1 MLRTVF
7 VLPDGTEIA
16 SGLST
21 VQTSK
26 SSIRSCTITKTVNS
40 GTELTLGSVC
50 ASLLEATLQVG
61 SDFVIST
68 GQEITVY
75 KETDNGTRH
84 KIGIFILE
92 KPSRPSVNICKI
104 TAYDRIIKLDK
115 DLSSWISALDEW
127 SYTMEEFV
135 PMVCQQCG
143 LELDEDWNNL
153 PSGPYHIEKFS
164 ANVTGRQLIQWVGE
178 ANARFFHVTPD
189 GKGKFDWYKDSGAS
203 ITPSG
208 EHYILQ
214 GSLSYEDYET
224 VPVEAVGFQENE
236 EDVTVWHPE
245 AVESNNV
252 LTIKGNKLIGM
263 GPKGLLINIYREISE
278 IKYTPCKVSI
288 PANFDINAG
297 DIVTV
302 TDRNGK
308 TFKMF
313 VFSKTQS
320 GQRDTLE
327 CTGSSVRG
335 STEDVNSNK
344 QQTELANT
352 NQSVG
357 RLEAKVSKMS
367 GELSDTSET
376 AKSNKEKVDK
386 IANQL
391 LLWEENLGKVYA
403 SCQLLDGGKLE
414 TTINESQWKAIYQNS
429 DGVQKSSLSF
439 DFDKKQFVY
448 TGQVGGENY
457 ADSYIAIDGNELQV
471 FDAKGLPTVKIGQNR
486 TNANVQLP
494 YIKLLSRLTG
504 GSELDSAG
512 IVLRTQKGI
521 WIGNEKLNFAATSGA
536 GISDIGVALT
546 SNSAGIFIN
555 TANGKITLYSGT
567 HGSDI
572 YTGEAI
578 AKFG

>member
-16 SGLST
+16 SGVNT
-21 VQTSK
+21 VQTPK
-26 SSIRSCTITKTVNS
+26 SSIRSCTTTQTVNS

-61 SDFVIST
+61 NDLVIST
-68 GQEITVY
+68 GEEITVF
-75 KETDNGTRH
+75 KETENGTRT

-92 KPSRPSVNICKI
+92 KPSRPSANICKI
-104 TAYDRIIKLDK
+104 TAYDRVIKLDK
-115 DLSSWISALDEW
+115 DLSAWISSLDKW
-127 SYTMEEFV
+127 PYTMEEFA

-143 LELDEDWNNL
+143 LELDENWNDL
-153 PSGPYHIEKFS
+153 PSGAYHIDKFT
-164 ANVTGRQLIQWVGE
+164 ANVTGRQLIQWIGE
-178 ANARFFHVTPD
+178 ANARFFRVTPD
-189 GKGKFDWYKDSGAS
+189 GKGKFTWYKEIEQS
-203 ITPSG
+203 ITTSG
-208 EHYILQ
+208 EYYILQ

-224 VPVEAVGFQENE
+224 IPVEAIGFQSND

-278 IKYTPCKVSI
+278 IQYTPCKVSI

-302 TDRNGK
+302 TDKNGK

-327 CTGSSVRG
+327 CTGSNVRG
-335 STEDVNSNK
+335 STEDINSNK

-352 NQSVG
+352 TQSVD
-357 RLEAKVSKMS
+357 RLEAKVYKMA
-367 GELSDTSET
+367 GELLDTSDT
-376 AKSNKEKVDK
+376 AKSNKEKVDN
-386 IANQL
+386 IAAQL

-414 TTINESQWKAIYQNS
+414 TTISESEWKAIYKDS
-429 DGVQKSSLSF
+429 DGVPKSSLLF

-448 TGQVGGENY
+448 TGQVSGEND
-457 ADSYIAIDGNELQV
+457 ADSYIAIEGNELKV
-471 FDAKGLPTVKIGQNR
+471 FDAKGLPTLKIGQNR

-521 WIGNEKLNFAATSGA
+521 WIGNENLNFSATSGA
-536 GISDIGVALT
+536 GVSDIGVSLT

-555 TANGKITLYSGT
+555 TASGKITIYKGT
-567 HGSDI
+567 QGSDI

>member
-92 KPSRPSVNICKI
+92 KPSRPSANICKI

-143 LELDEDWNNL
+143 LELDEDWDNL

-189 GKGKFDWYKDSGAS
+189 GKGKFDWYKDFGAS

-214 GSLSYEDYET
+214 GSLSYEEYET

-278 IKYTPCKVSI
+278 IQYTPCKVSI

-335 STEDVNSNK
+335 SPEDINSNK

-352 NQSVG
+352 TQSVG
-357 RLEAKVSKMS
+357 RLEAKVYKMA
-367 GELSDTSET
+367 GELSDTSTT
-376 AKSNKEKVDK
+376 AKSNKEKVDN

-414 TTINESQWKAIYQNS
+414 TTINESQWKAIYQDS

-448 TGQVGGENY
+448 TGQVGGEND

-471 FDAKGLPTVKIGQNR
+471 FDAEGLPTVKIGQNR

-536 GISDIGVALT
+536 GISDIGVSLT

-555 TANGKITLYSGT
+555 TANGKITLYNGT
-567 HGSDI
+567 QGSDI